1 MPNRLQTIPT
11 LDRPTQSSPAP
22 SSSSPNLVARPITKV
37 DFDKIVQVVD
47 HWWEGPIAAL
57 THPMF
62 FYEFGQFA
70 RVVEDTAPSANGRL
84 VGFLLGFVIAGDH
97 ETPGVG
103 YVHLVG
109 IDPQYRRKG
118 VARALYT
125 EFTSLCRDAGA
136 KRLKA
141 ITTAGNDGSIRFH
154 EALGFTAAEDPDYAG
169 PGRKRVV
176 LTKPL

>member
-11 LDRPTQSSPAP
+11 LDRPTQSSP
-22 SSSSPNLVARPITKV
+22 SSASTSPNLVARPITKA
-37 DFDKIVQVVD
+37 DFDRIVQVVD
-47 HWWEGPIAAL
+47 HWWEGPIAVL

-70 RVVEDTAPSANGRL
+70 RVVEDVANDGRL
-84 VGFLLGFVIAGDH
+84 VGFLLGFVIAPADDA
-97 ETPGVG
+97 PGVG
-103 YVHLVG
+103 YIHLVG

-125 EFTSLCRDAGA
+125 EFTHLCREAGA
-136 KRLKA
+136 QRMKA
-141 ITTAGNDGSIRFH
+141 ITTAGNEGSIRVH
-154 EALGFTAAEDPDYAG
+154 EAIGFTAAEDPDYAG

-176 LTKPL
+176 FTKTL

>member
-11 LDRPTQSSPAP
+11 LDRPTQSSPA
-22 SSSSPNLVARPITKV
+22 SSSPNLVARPITKA

-70 RVVEDTAPSANGRL
+70 RVVEDVANEGRL
-84 VGFLLGFVIAGDH
+84 VGFLLGFVLAGGGDD
-97 ETPGVG
+97 EAPGVG

-118 VARALYT
+118 VARALYA
-125 EFTSLCRDAGA
+125 EFTTICRDAGA
-136 KRLKA
+136 RRLKA
-141 ITTAGNDGSIRFH
+141 ITTAGNEGSIRFH
-154 EALGFTAAEDPDYAG
+154 EALGFTGVEDPDYAG
-169 PGRKRVV
+169 PGRRRVV
-176 LTKPL
+176 LTKTL

>member
-1 MPNRLQTIPT
+1 VLFR
-11 LDRPTQSSPAP
+11 SPA
-22 SSSSPNLVARPITKV
+22 NLAARPITKA

-47 HWWEGPIAAL
+47 HWWEGPIAVL

-70 RVVEDTAPSANGRL
+70 RVVEDVANEGRI
-84 VGFLLGFVIAGDH
+84 VGFLLGFVLAGDG
-97 ETPGVG
+97 EGKGLG

-118 VARALYT
+118 VARALYA
-125 EFTSLCRDAGA
+125 EFTALSRDAGA

-141 ITTAGNDGSIRFH
+141 ITTAGNEGSIRFH
-154 EALGFTAAEDPDYAG
+154 EALGFTAIEDADYAG

-176 LTKPL
+176 LTKDL